1 MTAPI
6 APIKLGERQIGPG
19 QPTFVIAE
27 LSANHG
33 GSLARAE
40 ELVHA
45 AAQAGAD
52 AVKLQTYTPGSI
64 TLDSDQPWFS
74 VGPGTLWTGR
84 RLYDLYAEA
93 QTPWEWHAPLFELAR
108 SLGLEPL
115 SAPFDSGAV
124 DDLVGLGVRALKVA
138 SFELVDTG
146 LLEHVASTCLPVL
159 LSTGMATLPEIDRA
173 VATLRGAGCE
183 DLVLLRCNSGYPA
196 SPGEM
201 DLRTIPHMV
210 DTWQTPVGLS
220 DHTLGHAAATAAIAL
235 GACVVEKHLTGS
247 RADETAD
254 SAFSLEPEEFGQL
267 VRSVREAE
275 AALGT
280 VRYGPSP
287 AEAVSLPFRRSLF
300 FLRDL
305 AAGAVV
311 DAGAVGSRRPALGLE
326 PRHEAVVVGR
336 RVTRAVRRGD
346 PVAWDLLRPD
356 ELPTLTTPPS

>member
-1 MTAPI
+1 MA
-6 APIKLGERQIGPG
+6 AVSPIKLGERQIGPG

-45 AAQAGAD
+45 AAEAGAD
-52 AVKLQTYTPGSI
+52 AVKLQTYTPASM

-74 VGPGTLWTGR
+74 VGPGTLWSGR
-84 RLYDLYAEA
+84 RLHDLYAEA

-115 SAPFDSGAV
+115 SAPFDRDAV
-124 DDLVGLGVRALKVA
+124 DDLVGLGVQALKVA

-146 LLEHVASTCLPVL
+146 LLEHVASTGLPVL

-173 VATLRGAGCE
+173 VATLRGAGCT

-196 SPGEM
+196 SPAEM

-210 DTWQTPVGLS
+210 DTWRAPVGLS
-220 DHTLGHAAATAAIAL
+220 DHTLGHTAATAAVAL

-247 RADETAD
+247 RAEKTAD
-254 SAFSLEPEEFGQL
+254 SAFSLEPQEFAEL

-275 AALGT
+275 AALGA

-287 AEAVSLPFRRSLF
+287 AEEASLHFRRSLF

-305 AAGAVV
+305 AAGEQV
-311 DAGAVGSRRPALGLE
+311 DAAAVGSRRPAIGLE
-326 PRHEAVVVGR
+326 PRHAPQVVGR

-346 PVAWDLLRPD
+346 PVAWDVLEPQPD
-356 ELPTLTTPPS
+356 SVA

>member
-1 MTAPI
+1 MTTPV

-19 QPTFVIAE
+19 LPTFVIAE

-45 AAQAGAD
+45 AAEAGAD
-52 AVKLQTYTPGSI
+52 AVKLQTYTPESM
-64 TLDSDQPWFS
+64 TLDSDQPWFA
-74 VGPGTLWTGR
+74 VGPGTLWSGR
-84 RLYDLYAEA
+84 RLHDLYAEA
-93 QTPWEWHAPLFELAR
+93 QTPWEWHAPLFQLAR

-115 SAPFDSGAV
+115 SAPFGRDAV

-146 LLEHVASTCLPVL
+146 LLEHVASTHLPVL

-196 SPGEM
+196 SPAEM

-210 DTWQTPVGLS
+210 ETWRVPVGLS
-220 DHTLGHAAATAAIAL
+220 DHTLSHAASTVGIAL

-247 RADETAD
+247 RAEKTAD
-254 SAFSLEPEEFGQL
+254 SAFSLEPQEFGAL
-267 VRSVREAE
+267 VRSIREAE
-275 AALGT
+275 VALGS

-287 AEAVSLPFRRSLF
+287 AEAASLHFRRSLF

-305 AAGAVV
+305 AEGELV
-311 DAGAVGSRRPALGLE
+311 DASAVGSRRPAVGLA
-326 PRHEAVVVGR
+326 PRHEQSVVGR
-336 RVTRAVRRGD
+336 RASRAVRRGD
-346 PVAWDLLRPD
+346 PVQWDALDPG
-356 ELPTLTTPPS
+356 

>member
-1 MTAPI
+1 VTAAVP
-6 APIKLGERQIGPG
+6 PIKLGERQIGPG
-19 QPTFVIAE
+19 LATFVIAE

-33 GSLARAE
+33 GSLERAE
-40 ELVHA
+40 ELVQA
-45 AAQAGAD
+45 AAEAGAD
-52 AVKLQTYTPGSI
+52 AVKLQTYTPESM

-74 VGPGTLWTGR
+74 VGPGTLWSGR
-84 RLYDLYAEA
+84 RLHDLYAEA

-115 SAPFDSGAV
+115 SAPFDRGAV

-146 LLEHVASTCLPVL
+146 LLEHVAATHLPVL
-159 LSTGMATLPEIDRA
+159 LSTGMATLTEIDRA
-173 VATLRGAGCE
+173 VATLRRSGCE

-210 DTWQTPVGLS
+210 ETWLTPVGLS
-220 DHTLGHAAATAAIAL
+220 DHTLGHTAATVAVAL

-247 RADETAD
+247 RAEKTAD
-254 SAFSLEPEEFGQL
+254 SAFSLEPREFGDL
-267 VRSVREAE
+267 VQAIREAE
-275 AALGT
+275 ASLGK

-287 AEAVSLPFRRSLF
+287 AEAASLHFRRSLF

-305 AAGAVV
+305 AAGTQVAAT
-311 DAGAVGSRRPALGLE
+311 DIGSRRPALGLS
-326 PRHEAVVVGR
+326 PRHEVDVVGR
-336 RVTRAVRRGD
+336 RVTCAVRRGD
-346 PVAWDLLRPD
+346 PVAWDVLQQG
-356 ELPTLTTPPS
+356 